1 MKRYVSMRCVAWDW
15 CMNHQSSGA
24 VLHEAR
30 KDRMRIFHAK
40 HWTVYNSLSRALH
53 IYVTVYILAVLFKY
67 KTNRSNEC
75 LFLMNMLIYLGIPTT
90 KCTETG
96 QFTAFSQTTSLDIL
110 LQIRIGT
117 ELTDVGS
124 KGLVIREALSN
135 EVLGTIRYLRRRGE
149 PNISRVEHNV
159 VGKDMILRLSIAER
173 PLAKE
178 HLIEDYA
185 NRPNID
191 LVADANALMRQ
202 ETLGW

>member
-1 MKRYVSMRCVAWDW
+1 M
-15 CMNHQSSGA
+15 
-24 VLHEAR
+24 
-30 KDRMRIFHAK
+30 
-40 HWTVYNSLSRALH
+40 
-53 IYVTVYILAVLFKY
+53 
-67 KTNRSNEC
+67 
-75 LFLMNMLIYLGIPTT
+75 
-90 KCTETG
+90 
-96 QFTAFSQTTSLDIL
+96 
-110 LQIRIGT
+110 QIRIQAN
-117 ELTDVGS
+117 LSDIGS
-124 KGLVIREALSN
+124 KCLVILQTLAN
-135 EVLGTIRYLRRRGE
+135 KVLGTARYLGRRGE